1 MAATIFN
8 SGHHCLPNGVTFLV
22 EKKNIPT
29 PFLVATASHYYLM
42 IATYVARA
50 HGQHMMWHVYAGEHV
65 YVRVRGQTSYAI
77 KQTASQLEYTH
88 ILCTQNRRHVKFFF

>member
-1 MAATIFN
+1 MSKADNHTYVCTHVYCTIEVLFLLWIGCKQMPAVGWRKYNMAATIFN

-42 IATYVARA
+42 IATYAARA
-50 HGQHMMWHVYAGEHV
+50 HG
-65 YVRVRGQTSYAI
+65 
-77 KQTASQLEYTH
+77 
-88 ILCTQNRRHVKFFF
+88 